1 MICPE
6 ENSLQSRGSG
16 GLNFIQTPPHSRQ
29 TATLAAARSNA
40 RGLSG
45 GLRRSQ
51 GGMGV
56 VRLGGDK
63 LQGQE
68 KGREGQG
75 RQVWGGPGTCSRLG
89 PNSGTPAPGGLQPEI
104 TPPPTRLPPTRPTPT
119 ETHFPGYPW
128 REDPGQ
134 QQSQLRCRVG
144 AAAKSNLP
152 RSLSRRNDRLQGAW
166 PLVSVAN
173 ELANRL
179 GRCLETKVRLPLVR
193 RELLPLPATLL
204 NQKLKLSGGRAGFQG
219 AA

>member
-1 MICPE
+1 M
-6 ENSLQSRGSG
+6 
-16 GLNFIQTPPHSRQ
+16 
-29 TATLAAARSNA
+29 
-40 RGLSG
+40 
-45 GLRRSQ
+45 
-51 GGMGV
+51 
-56 VRLGGDK
+56 RLGGDK

-75 RQVWGGPGTCSRLG
+75 RQVWGGPGTCGRLG

-119 ETHFPGYPW
+119 ETHFPGDPW